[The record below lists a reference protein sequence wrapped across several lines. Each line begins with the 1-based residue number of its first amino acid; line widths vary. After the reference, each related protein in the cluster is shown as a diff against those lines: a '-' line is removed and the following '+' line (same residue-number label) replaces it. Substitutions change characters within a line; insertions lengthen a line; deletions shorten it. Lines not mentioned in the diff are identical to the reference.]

1 MCVSAELLDAL
12 KACKGGVSDYQIAKE
27 LGVKQQTVSC
37 YRRGLAQI
45 PSEKAVSICKQAN
58 LNPAEWLLKLHRERA
73 KCTEEVSIYD
83 DLLSRL
89 AA

>member
-1 MCVSAELLDAL
+1 MCISAELLDAL
-12 KACKGGVSDYQIAKE
+12 KAARGGISDYQIAKE

-45 PSEKAVSICKQAN
+45 PSEKAISICQQAG
-58 LNPAEWLLKLHRERA
+58 LNAAEYLLKLHRERA
-73 KCTEEVSIYD
+73 KCAAEVSIYD
-83 DLLSRL
+83 ELISRM